1 MNYLR
6 KELLDALSQ
15 RYVAGTMSYRARRR
29 FQDVM
34 AGHPEAR
41 DTVLGWEEL
50 LAPLALSLKPVKP
63 SELVWQR
70 IARQIHPRHSAPAA
84 AAPRRRPALATAAVV
99 LLAALVVTSS
109 GWWQAANQPPEKV
122 VEKVVEVVTRPVPDS
137 AIVSVMGV
145 PDTPLWVARIYP
157 NAKQLQIA
165 VNSPPEAQPNKDYE
179 LWTLKD
185 DGTPVSLGLLP
196 TSGSV
201 TLALS
206 DDRLSAIAESS
217 MLAVSLE
224 PLGGSPES
232 VPTGPVLYTA
242 QLLMPNES

>member
-15 RYVAGTMSYRARRR
+15 RYVAGTMGYRARRR

-34 AGHPEAR
+34 AHHPKAR
-41 DTVLGWEEL
+41 DAVLGWEEL
-50 LAPLALSLKPVKP
+50 LAPLALSLKPVAP

-70 IARQIHPRHSAPAA
+70 IARQIRPQASVSASEPARGKPAMA
-84 AAPRRRPALATAAVV
+84 AAAVV

-109 GWWQAANQPPEKV
+109 GWWRAATQPPEKV
-122 VEKVVEVVTRPVPDS
+122 VETVVEVVTRPVPDS

-165 VNSPPEAQPNKDYE
+165 VNSAPETQPGKDYE

-196 TSGSV
+196 TSGNM

-206 DDRLSAIAESS
+206 DERLAAIADSS

-224 PLGGSPES
+224 PLGGSPEP

-242 QLLMPNES
+242 QLLMPN